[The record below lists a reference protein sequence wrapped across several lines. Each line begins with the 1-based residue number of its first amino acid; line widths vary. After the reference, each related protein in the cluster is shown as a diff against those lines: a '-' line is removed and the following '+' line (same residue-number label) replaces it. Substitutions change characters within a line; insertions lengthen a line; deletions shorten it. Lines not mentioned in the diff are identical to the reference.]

1 MSKAGKYFQNSDT
14 QPVAAAAQPGGYNGE
29 AAAQFEE
36 GSSPHFHPPAIF
48 GGGDFFYLPFYLQH
62 LSSFKLC
69 SLFYILLSDA
79 QPMKMVP

>member
-62 LSSFKLC
+62 LSSL
-69 SLFYILLSDA
+69 LLSCVHRFIFCC
-79 QPMKMVP
+79 PTPNR